1 MPVFAYEGKT
11 SSGEVKK
18 GQLEAADQNAARERL
33 RKMNI
38 QATKVKA
45 KGADISI
52 KLPAFLKGK
61 VSNKDLVIF
70 VRQFATMIDSN
81 LPCT

>member
-52 KLPAFLKGK
+52 KLVGLAYHPRFSVFINITFKP
-61 VSNKDLVIF
+61 VSML
-70 VRQFATMIDSN
+70 T
-81 LPCT
+81 LL